1 MEEREMRRQKKRAFF
16 TTLGIVAA
24 LAAALPVFSEPT
36 AREIMEEQKD
46 RHDTR
51 TEVTTE
57 IMLLVDKDGN
67 REQRVVRNY
76 SKKVKE
82 GENRFLVVFQQP
94 ASVRGTALLTWDY
107 EKRDNDQ
114 WMYLPAQKKLRRVA
128 GNSKRGSFMGTDFTF
143 EDLDPEE
150 LDNFDYRILRQEP
163 VEGEECWVIEAVPSN
178 SETERSSG
186 YARRVLWV
194 RKDIYFTVRIDFY
207 NRRNVLIKTQTNHD
221 LINIRGKLWRCQK
234 TLMNNL
240 EKNHKTLLGIKS
252 RQIDGSIDSEVF
264 TERFILAERHL
275 QLD

>member
-1 MEEREMRRQKKRAFF
+1 MRRRKMRAFS
-16 TTLGIVAA
+16 TTLGIVTA
-24 LAAALPVFSEPT
+24 LVVALPVFSEPT
-36 AREIMEEQKD
+36 AREIMEEQKE
-46 RHDTR
+46 RHDTE
-51 TEVTTE
+51 TEVTAE

-67 REQRVVRNY
+67 REQRELRNY

-82 GENRFLVVFQQP
+82 GETRFLVVFQQP

-114 WMYLPAQKKLRRVA
+114 WMYLPAQKRMRRVA
-128 GNSKRGSFMGTDFTF
+128 GSSKRGSFMGTDFTF

-163 VEGEECWVIEAVPSN
+163 VEGQECWVIEAVPSN

-221 LINIRGKLWRCQK
+221 LVNIRGRLWRCQK

-240 EKNHKTLLGIKS
+240 EKDHKTLLGVKS
-252 RQIDGSIDSEVF
+252 RRIDESIDSEVF
-264 TERFILAERHL
+264 TERFILSERHL
-275 QLD
+275 QLN